1 MYDMNADIV
10 NTAKKR
16 MNMYLEQLNRPNNLT
31 TKENIK
37 VTKILV
43 QELAEIT
50 QSGNL
55 QERNGRY
62 YVI

>member
-16 MNMYLEQLNRPNNLT
+16 MNMYLDQLNRPNNLT

-55 QERNGRY
+55 QERDGRY

>member
-55 QERNGRY
+55 QERDGRY

>member
-31 TKENIK
+31 TKGNIK

-55 QERNGRY
+55 QERDGRY

>member
-10 NTAKKR
+10 NTTKKR

-55 QERNGRY
+55 QERDGRY

>member
-1 MYDMNADIV
+1 MYNMNADIV

-16 MNMYLEQLNRPNNLT
+16 MNMYLDQLNRPNNLT

-55 QERNGRY
+55 QERDGRY

>member
-16 MNMYLEQLNRPNNLT
+16 MNMYLDQLNRPNNLT
-31 TKENIK
+31 TEENIK

-55 QERNGRY
+55 QERDGRY

>member
-1 MYDMNADIV
+1 MYDMNADIA

-16 MNMYLEQLNRPNNLT
+16 MNMYLEQLNKPNNLT
-31 TKENIK
+31 TAENIK